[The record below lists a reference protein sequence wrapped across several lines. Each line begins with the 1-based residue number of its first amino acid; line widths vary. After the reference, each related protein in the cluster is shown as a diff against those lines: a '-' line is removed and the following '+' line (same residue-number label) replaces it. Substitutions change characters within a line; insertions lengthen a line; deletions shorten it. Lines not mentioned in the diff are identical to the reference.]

1 MQITNLPFNQLIQLE
16 YADKE
21 PYLLKLSANAI
32 YTNHLNTV
40 HAAALFALAEA
51 TSGQFLLLQ
60 FPAYGN
66 NLIPV
71 VRKVDVKY
79 KKPAIGAVYSKAHLL
94 ETDVAAISEQL
105 QTKNRASFKL
115 HVSVFD
121 SSDVLVFEGTFEWF
135 VSVIGEK

>member
-1 MQITNLPFNQLIQLE
+1 M
-16 YADKE
+16 AVSK
-21 PYLLKLSANAI
+21 
-32 YTNHLNTV
+32 
-40 HAAALFALAEA
+40 AALFALAEA